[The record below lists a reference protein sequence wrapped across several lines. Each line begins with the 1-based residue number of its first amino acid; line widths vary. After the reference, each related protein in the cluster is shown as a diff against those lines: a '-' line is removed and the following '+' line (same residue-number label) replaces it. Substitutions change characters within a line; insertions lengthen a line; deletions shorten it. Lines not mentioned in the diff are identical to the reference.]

1 MSSLSTDGVHATPFP
16 RVRLDTARRQ
26 VNWRRILITGV
37 SVAAAVL
44 AIGGVFER
52 WRFGAS
58 PEASAERAERHVE
71 SRFNAMILALDTLSQ
86 RVAGDPNTAAAMVA
100 GEEGARTLF
109 DLTASART
117 SAADP
122 DDIAVTVYDVGF
134 VARAWAGRPSEIPG
148 ARAGGATTLFVTRS
162 PLGLRLVQ
170 VQPILGAQGQRL
182 GSIAAEH
189 VITPAPA
196 AQAFTAREFTLP
208 TPVGPATL
216 RLRHEVPSET
226 PRPGALLLR
235 APSGELLLE
244 AFVSAAAISDA
255 RAGLRRRFAT
265 VAIVA
270 VGLTILLLIG
280 PVLDRRGAAR
290 DERTFIRTT
299 ALAVLLGASG
309 GAVLWLALAVLTR
322 GVPGTPV
329 TLLLA
334 GFTASALVALL
345 AGPAARLRV
354 AVRARRVFVSRALL
368 RLTVAQAF
376 AGVTVTGLVVLFQRL
391 IDKAIDPV
399 SIDLRH
405 LSLHPWGDGSRA
417 VLLAGVLAIHL
428 AVLWSGTLTLTA
440 AIAPWRISRV
450 KPGLRLLVLGIWTA
464 PAVLTASMAA
474 VRNWPLSSV
483 GLILSVIA
491 CGVAAL
497 SGNRVVTWYR
507 HTTVAS
513 RIFAL
518 FGAFLVPSL
527 LLYPSLDFFAE
538 RATRRLITEQYAVQA
553 QRHPQTLQALMAEA
567 QRDIDALTT
576 IADLVSNAAGLPPT
590 PDLAF
595 LVWRQTA
602 LARERLTSAVE
613 LYDVNGTI
621 ISRFALNIPEYT
633 VASQTAPSGAR
644 CGWDLFGEAAP
655 IGSEERRMLHAERRI
670 CAADN
675 DGALTAV
682 GTIVLHVVFDYRTLP
697 FITSQ
702 SPYFELFRSS
712 ERGAPAES
720 TTGAD
725 VEIAI
730 YGWGLQP
737 LYTSRPS
744 AWPIDDALFAR
755 LYRSREPFWT
765 VIHAGDSRHRVYFSN
780 DRAGIFAIGYPVL
793 SVFDHLVHL
802 AELTT
807 LAGAGVVIVLVGTAI
822 FTRIGR
828 QQPRIGRALL
838 REIRASFYRKLFL
851 AFVLASVIPV
861 LILAIVIRVYFHNLL
876 LTDVEA
882 EAARTAAVA
891 RRVIEES
898 DVLSRQNA
906 DALSALSDD
915 IMVWIRQVI
924 DQDVNI
930 FVGARLEATSE
941 RDLFASGLL
950 PIRTPDDVYRAIVLE
965 RFPSY
970 VTDDRIGTTSYLIAA
985 APVRAAGRNAL
996 LTIPLAP
1003 RQREIDREID
1013 DLDRGVHLG
1022 SLFFI
1027 LLGAA
1032 IGLSMAERIA
1042 DPVRRLTRATR
1053 RIARGD
1059 FDERIA
1065 VRSADELKRLVDA
1078 FNSMAAELKAQRA
1091 QLERTHRLEAWA
1103 EMARQVAH
1111 EIKNPLT
1118 PIQLSAEHLQRVHAD
1133 HGEPMGPVL
1142 DSCVQSILGQVRLLR
1157 QISAEFSNFA
1167 SSPTAKPSVVDVR
1180 QLTEEVLAPYR
1191 SGLAGRI
1198 EIRSNV
1204 PPLPAVFVDRTL
1216 VARALANIIENA
1228 LFAMPSGGSLTLD
1241 GWMDPGFVGFTVTD
1255 TGVGMDEEALAR
1267 VFEPYFSTKTTGTG
1281 LGLPIARRNIEL
1293 SGGTIE
1299 VRSTK
1304 GRGTTVVVRLP
1315 IARGDSG

>member
-1 MSSLSTDGVHATPFP
+1 MP
-16 RVRLDTARRQ
+16 RRHVS
-26 VNWRRILITGV
+26 WRRILLVGV
-37 SVAAAVL
+37 CL
-44 AIGGVFER
+44 AGGMLLIGAMFER
-52 WRFGAS
+52 WRFGGSA
-58 PEASAERAERHVE
+58 ETAAERAERHVQ
-71 SRFNAMILALDTLSQ
+71 SRFDGMIAALDTVAQ
-86 RVAGDPNTAAAMVA
+86 RLAADPNVPAAILA
-100 GEEGARTLF
+100 GEDGARTLF
-109 DLTASART
+109 DQAAQARR
-117 SAADP
+117 AAVTP

-134 VARAWAGRPSEIPG
+134 VARAWAGRASEIPRE
-148 ARAGGATTLFVTRS
+148 RAGGEKTLFVTRS

-170 VQPILGAQGQRL
+170 VHPVFGVEGQRV

-189 VITPAPA
+189 VIAPAPA
-196 AQAFTAREFTLP
+196 AQAFAAREFTLP

-216 RLRHEVPSET
+216 RLRHEVPDDT

-244 AFVSAAAISDA
+244 ASVSPDAVAQARADVRRRIAAASVLA
-255 RAGLRRRFAT
+255 AGVT
-265 VAIVA
+265 V
-270 VGLTILLLIG
+270 LLIIG
-280 PVLDRRGAAR
+280 PLLDRRAAAR
-290 DERTFIRTT
+290 HERTFIR
-299 ALAVLLGASG
+299 ASLAG
-309 GAVLWLALAVLTR
+309 LALATAGGALVWFAFVILAR
-322 GVPGTPV
+322 GLPSTAV

-334 GFTASALVALL
+334 GFAASAIVALL

-354 AVRARRVFVSRALL
+354 TLRARRIDVSSAWARFA
-368 RLTVAQAF
+368 VMQAI
-376 AGVTVTGLVVLFQRL
+376 AGLMVTALVVLFQRL
-391 IDKAIDPV
+391 IDGAIDPV
-399 SIDLRH
+399 SVDLRH
-405 LSLHPWGDGSRA
+405 LSLHPWGDGSRI
-417 VLLAGVLAIHL
+417 VLLAGVLGIHL
-428 AVLWSGTLTLTA
+428 AVLWAGTLVLA
-440 AIAPWRISRV
+440 AALSPWRLSRV
-450 KPGLRLLVLGIWTA
+450 TVGPRFATFGIWIA
-464 PAVLTASMAA
+464 PAVVTGSIAA
-474 VRNWPLSSV
+474 ARGWRLSAV
-483 GLILSVIA
+483 GLALSLTA

-497 SGNRVVTWYR
+497 ASGRIATWYR
-507 HTTVAS
+507 RTTVVS

-518 FGAFLVPSL
+518 FVAFLVPSL

-553 QRHPQTLQALMAEA
+553 QTHPQTLQTLMAEA

-576 IADLVSNAAGLPPT
+576 LPELVASGAGLPPT
-590 PDLAF
+590 PDTAF

-613 LYDVNGTI
+613 LYDLNGVL

-633 VASQTAPSGAR
+633 VASQTGPTGAG
-644 CGWDLFGEAAP
+644 CEWDLFGEAAP

-670 CAADN
+670 CAAD
-675 DGALTAV
+675 GGGGVTQV

-712 ERGAPAES
+712 DRGAPAES

-755 LYRSREPFWT
+755 LYRSREAFWT
-765 VIHAGDSRHRVYFSN
+765 IIQAGGTRHRVYFSN

-793 SVFDHLVHL
+793 SVFDHFVHL

-807 LAGAGVVIVLVGTAI
+807 LAGAGFVIVLIGTAV

-851 AFVLASVIPV
+851 AFVLAAVIPV

-898 DVLSRQNA
+898 DVLSRRNA
-906 DALSALSDD
+906 DAIDALSDD

-950 PIRTPDDVYRAIVLE
+950 PTRTPDEVYRAIVLE

-970 VTDDRIGTTSYLIAA
+970 VTEDRIGTTSYLIAA
-985 APVRAAGRNAL
+985 APVRAGRNAL

-1078 FNSMAAELKAQRA
+1078 FNSMAAELKAQRT

-1118 PIQLSAEHLQRVHAD
+1118 PIQLSAEHLRRVHAD
-1133 HGEPMGPVL
+1133 RGEPMGPVL
-1142 DSCVQSILGQVRLLR
+1142 EGCVQSILGQVRLLR

-1167 SSPTAKPSVVDVR
+1167 SSPTAKPSPVDVR
-1180 QLTEEVLAPYR
+1180 ELTEEVLAPYR
-1191 SGLAGRI
+1191 SGLAGRV
-1198 EIRSNV
+1198 EIQSNM
-1204 PPLPAVFVDRTL
+1204 PPLPAAFVDRTL
-1216 VARALANIIENA
+1216 IARALANIIENA
-1228 LFAMPSGGSLTLD
+1228 LFAMPSGGSLTLEGSAD
-1241 GWMDPGFVGFTVTD
+1241 TDFVVLTVAD
-1255 TGVGMDEEALAR
+1255 TGPGMDEDALAR

-1293 SGGTIE
+1293 NGGTID
-1299 VRSTK
+1299 VRSEK
-1304 GRGTTVVVRLP
+1304 GRGTAVTMRLP
-1315 IARGDSG
+1315 VAR

>member
-1 MSSLSTDGVHATPFP
+1 VSSLSTDGVQAAPFP
-16 RVRLDTARRQ
+16 RVGRDTARRR
-26 VNWRRILITGV
+26 VSWRRILLAGACV
-37 SVAAAVL
+37 SVGVL
-44 AIGGVFER
+44 VFGVVLER
-52 WRFGAS
+52 WRFGS
-58 PEASAERAERHVE
+58 SADTAALRAERYVQ
-71 SRFNAMILALDTLSQ
+71 SRFDGMIGALNTVSGRLA
-86 RVAGDPNTAAAMVA
+86 RDPNVASAMLR
-100 GEEGARTLF
+100 GEDGARTLF
-109 DLTASART
+109 DLTAQAR
-117 SAADP
+117 AAAAQP
-122 DDIAVTVYDVGF
+122 DDIAVTVYDAAF
-134 VARAWAGRPSEIPG
+134 VARAWAGRPSDEIPRERTTG
-148 ARAGGATTLFVTRS
+148 ERTLFVTRS

-170 VQPILGAQGQRL
+170 VQPIVTPDGQRL
-182 GSIAAEH
+182 GSVAAEH
-189 VITPAPA
+189 AIAPAPP

-216 RLRHEVPSET
+216 RLRHEVPSDI
-226 PRPGALLLR
+226 PRPGARLLR

-244 AFVSAAAISDA
+244 ASVSEAAVSEA
-255 RAGLRRRFAT
+255 RAAVRRGFSSVSVVAAGIT
-265 VAIVA
+265 V
-270 VGLTILLLIG
+270 LLLIG
-280 PVLDRRGAAR
+280 PLLDRRAVAR
-290 DERTFIRTT
+290 DERSYGRAT
-299 ALAVLLGASG
+299 ASTLVLAAAG
-309 GAVLWLALAVLTR
+309 GAIVWLALSILTR
-322 GVPGTPV
+322 GIPGTPA
-329 TLLLA
+329 TLLFA
-334 GFTASALVALL
+334 GFTASAIVALL
-345 AGPAARLRV
+345 VGPASRLRV
-354 AVRARRVFVSRALL
+354 ALRARRIAITTAVLRFVLVQ
-368 RLTVAQAF
+368 TC
-376 AGVTVTGLVVLFQRL
+376 AGIVVTGLVVLFQRL
-391 IDKAIDPV
+391 IDLAVDPV
-399 SIDLRH
+399 SVDLRH
-405 LSLHPWGDGSRA
+405 LSLHPWGDGSRV

-428 AVLWSGTLTLTA
+428 AVLWAGTLTLTG
-440 AIAPWRISRV
+440 AIARWRISRA
-450 KPGLRLLVLGIWTA
+450 GLAQRLFALAIWLA
-464 PAVLTASMAA
+464 PAALTASLAA
-474 VRNWPLSSV
+474 ARSWPLSAL
-483 GLILSVIA
+483 GLILSALA
-491 CGVAAL
+491 CGLAAL
-497 SGNRVVTWYR
+497 ASGRLVMWYR
-507 HTTVAS
+507 RTTVAS

-518 FGAFLVPSL
+518 FVAFLLPSL

-538 RATRRLITEQYAVQA
+538 RATRRLITDQYAVQA

-567 QRDIDALTT
+567 QREIDGLATLP
-576 IADLVSNAAGLPPT
+576 DLVASGAGLAPT
-590 PDLAF
+590 PELAF

-613 LYDVNGTI
+613 LYDLDGGL
-621 ISRFALNIPEYT
+621 ISRFALNVPEYT
-633 VASQTAPSGAR
+633 VASQTAPAGAA
-644 CGWDLFGEAAP
+644 CTWDVFGEAAP
-655 IGSEERRMLHAERRI
+655 IGAEERRMLHAERRV
-670 CAADN
+670 CVQGN
-675 DGALTAV
+675 GGAFNPV

-702 SPYFELFRSS
+702 SPYFELFRSA
-712 ERGAPAES
+712 ERGAPGES

-744 AWPIDDALFAR
+744 AWPIDDALFDR

-765 VIHAGDSRHRVYFSN
+765 VIHAGGSRHRVYFSN

-793 SVFDHLVHL
+793 SVFDHFVHL

-807 LAGAGVVIVLVGTAI
+807 LAGAGFVIVLIGTGI

-861 LILAIVIRVYFHNLL
+861 LILAVLIRVYFHNLL

-898 DVLSRQNA
+898 DVLSRRSA
-906 DALSALSDD
+906 DAVDALSDD

-930 FVGARLEATSE
+930 FVGPKLEVTSE

-950 PIRTPDDVYRAIVLE
+950 PTRTPDQVYRAIVLD
-965 RFPSY
+965 RFPSF
-970 VTDDRIGTTSYLIAA
+970 VAEDRIGTTSYLIAA
-985 APVRAAGRNAL
+985 APVRAAGREAL

-1078 FNSMAAELKAQRA
+1078 FNSMAAGLKAQRT

-1133 HGEPMGPVL
+1133 RGEPMGPVL
-1142 DSCVQSILGQVRLLR
+1142 ESCVQSILGQVRLLR

-1167 SSPTAKPSVVDVR
+1167 SSPTARPSTVHVGELVA
-1180 QLTEEVLAPYR
+1180 EVLEPYR
-1191 SGLAGRI
+1191 SGLAGRV
-1198 EIRSNV
+1198 EIRSHV
-1204 PPLPAVFVDRTL
+1204 PELPVVFVDRTL

-1228 LFAMPSGGSLTLD
+1228 LFAMPSGGALTLD
-1241 GWMDPGFVGFTVTD
+1241 ASVDPGFVVLVVAD
-1255 TGVGMDEEALAR
+1255 TGVGMDEESLAR
-1267 VFEPYFSTKTTGTG
+1267 IFEPYFSTKTTGTG

-1293 SGGTIE
+1293 SGGTID
-1299 VRSTK
+1299 VRSAK
-1304 GRGTTVVVRLP
+1304 GQGTSVIVRLP
-1315 IARGDSG
+1315 IAAGSG

>member
-1 MSSLSTDGVHATPFP
+1 MSSLPTDGVRPTAFP
-16 RVRLDTARRQ
+16 RVRIDRPGRQ
-26 VNWRRILITGV
+26 VSWRRILIAGV
-37 SVAAAVL
+37 CLAGAALVS
-44 AIGGVFER
+44 GGLFER
-52 WRFGAS
+52 WRFGGS
-58 PEASAERAERHVE
+58 SEAAAQRAERHVR
-71 SRFNAMILALDTLSQ
+71 SRFDAMVAALDTVSQ
-86 RVAGDPNTAAAMVA
+86 RLARDPQAPAALLA
-100 GEEGARTLF
+100 GEDGARTLF
-109 DLTASART
+109 DLTARAV
-117 SAADP
+117 AAAGQP
-122 DDIAVTVYDVGF
+122 DDIAVTVYDGAF
-134 VARAWAGRPSEIPG
+134 VARAWAGRPSEIPEE
-148 ARAGGATTLFVTRS
+148 RAGGATTLFVTRS

-170 VQPILGAQGQRL
+170 VQPIFGAEAQRV

-189 VITPAPA
+189 VIAPAPA

-244 AFVSAAAISDA
+244 ASVSAAAVSEA
-255 RAGLRRRFAT
+255 RAGLRRRVTA

-270 VGLTILLLIG
+270 IGVTVLLLIG
-280 PVLDRRGAAR
+280 PLLDRRAAAR
-290 DERTFIRTT
+290 HERTFIRATLS
-299 ALAVLLGASG
+299 ALVLAAMG
-309 GAVLWLALAVLTR
+309 GAVLWCALAVLAR
-322 GVPGTPV
+322 GVPRTAV

-334 GFTASALVALL
+334 GFTASGVVALL

-354 AVRARRVFVSRALL
+354 ALRARRVPVASAPL
-368 RLTVAQAF
+368 RFASAQVL
-376 AGVTVTGLVVLFQRL
+376 AGITITALVVLFQRL
-391 IDKAIDPV
+391 IDRAIDPASV
-399 SIDLRH
+399 DLRH

-417 VLLAGVLAIHL
+417 VLLAGVLATHL
-428 AVLWSGTLTLTA
+428 SVLWAGTLTLTA
-440 AIAPWRISRV
+440 AIAPWRMSRANL
-450 KPGLRLLVLGIWTA
+450 GQRLLALGTWIA
-464 PAVLTASMAA
+464 PAVFMASITAANS
-474 VRNWPLSSV
+474 WPLSAL
-483 GLILSVIA
+483 GLMLSAIA
-491 CGVAAL
+491 CGLAAL
-497 SGNRVVTWYR
+497 VSDRIVTWYR
-507 HTTVAS
+507 RTTVAS
-513 RIFAL
+513 RILAL
-518 FGAFLVPSL
+518 FVAFLVPSL

-553 QRHPQTLQALMAEA
+553 QTHPQTLQALMAQA

-576 IADLVSNAAGLPPT
+576 LPDLVSSAAGLPPT
-590 PDLAF
+590 TDTAF

-613 LYDVNGTI
+613 LYAVDGALV
-621 ISRFALNIPEYT
+621 SRFALNIPEYT
-633 VASQTAPSGAR
+633 VASQTAPTGAGCR
-644 CGWDLFGEAAP
+644 WDLFGEAAP

-670 CAADN
+670 CVADN
-675 DGALTAV
+675 GGALRPV
-682 GTIVLHVVFDYRTLP
+682 GTIVLHVVFDYRSLP
-697 FITSQ
+697 FLTSQ
-702 SPYFELFRSS
+702 SPYFELFRPS
-712 ERGAPAES
+712 EQGAPAES
-720 TTGAD
+720 TTGAA

-765 VIHAGDSRHRVYFSN
+765 VIQAGDARQRVYFSN
-780 DRAGIFAIGYPVL
+780 DRAGIFAVGYPVL
-793 SVFDHLVHL
+793 SLFDHLVHL

-807 LAGAGVVIVLVGTAI
+807 LAGAGFLIVLVGTAI

-851 AFVLASVIPV
+851 AFVLAAVIPV
-861 LILAIVIRVYFHNLL
+861 LILAVTIRVYFHDLL
-876 LTDVEA
+876 LTGVEA

-898 DVLSRQNA
+898 DVLSRRNA
-906 DALSALSDD
+906 DGVDPLSDD

-930 FVGARLEATSE
+930 FVGARLRATSE

-950 PIRTPDDVYRAIVLE
+950 PTRTPDEVYRAIVLD

-1013 DLDRGVHLG
+1013 ELDRGVHLG

-1078 FNSMAAELKAQRA
+1078 FNSMAAELKAQRI

-1133 HGEPMGPVL
+1133 RGEPMGPVL
-1142 DSCVQSILGQVRLLR
+1142 EHCVQAILGQVRLLR

-1167 SSPTAKPSVVDVR
+1167 SSPTAKPSVVDIR
-1180 QLTEEVLAPYR
+1180 DLTEEVLAPYR
-1191 SGLAGRI
+1191 SGLAGRV
-1198 EIRSNV
+1198 EIRSHL
-1204 PPLPAVFVDRTL
+1204 PPLPAAFVDRTL

-1241 GWMDPGFVGFTVTD
+1241 ASADAGFVVLTVTD

-1293 SGGTIE
+1293 SGGTID
-1299 VRSTK
+1299 VRSVK
-1304 GRGTTVVVRLP
+1304 GQGTVVTMRVP
-1315 IARGDSG
+1315 IAAG

>member
-1 MSSLSTDGVHATPFP
+1 MAP
-16 RVRLDTARRQ
+16 RRVS
-26 VNWRRILITGV
+26 WRRILTAGACVTALVLV
-37 SVAAAVL
+37 S
-44 AIGGVFER
+44 GGVFER
-52 WRFGAS
+52 WRFGPTADT
-58 PEASAERAERHVE
+58 AAARAERHVQ
-71 SRFNAMILALDTLSQ
+71 SRFNAMIAALDTVSERLA
-86 RVAGDPNTAAAMVA
+86 RDPNVAAAMQA
-100 GEEGARTLF
+100 GEDRARSLF
-109 DLTASART
+109 DLTAQARVT
-117 SAADP
+117 SAQP
-122 DDIAVTVYDVGF
+122 DDIAVTVYDAAF
-134 VARAWAGRPSEIPG
+134 VARAWAGRPSEIPRE
-148 ARAGGATTLFVTRS
+148 RAGGERTLFVTRS

-170 VQPILGAQGQRL
+170 VQPIFAPEGQRL
-182 GSIAAEH
+182 GAIAAEH
-189 VITPAPA
+189 VIAPSPA

-216 RLRHEVPSET
+216 RPRHEVPSET

-244 AFVSAAAISDA
+244 ASVAQSAVSQA
-255 RAGLRRRFAT
+255 RAAVRRQFAS
-265 VAIVA
+265 VAIAVA
-270 VGLTILLLIG
+270 GLTILLLIG
-280 PVLDRRGAAR
+280 PLLDRRAAAR
-290 DERTFIRTT
+290 DERSYLRATAATV
-299 ALAVLLGASG
+299 ALAALGG
-309 GAVLWLALAVLTR
+309 GIVWLALAVLTDA
-322 GVPGTPV
+322 VTATPA

-334 GFTASALVALL
+334 GFTAASIVALL
-345 AGPAARLRV
+345 VGPTSRLRV
-354 AVRARRVFVSRALL
+354 ALRGRRLVLNGAQLRFVLVQAISGII
-368 RLTVAQAF
+368 VAS
-376 AGVTVTGLVVLFQRL
+376 LIVLFQRL
-391 IDKAIDPV
+391 IDVAIDPV
-399 SIDLRH
+399 SVDLRH
-405 LSLHPWGDGSRA
+405 LSLHPWGDGSRVA
-417 VLLAGVLAIHL
+417 LLAGVLAIHL
-428 AVLWSGTLTLTA
+428 AVLWAGTLTLTG
-440 AIAPWRISRV
+440 AIARWRIS
-450 KPGLRLLVLGIWTA
+450 GATLGQRLLVLVIWVA
-464 PAVLTASMAA
+464 PAVLIASIAA
-474 VRNWPLSSV
+474 ARNWPLSRV
-483 GLILSVIA
+483 GLVLSAAA
-491 CGVAAL
+491 CGIAAL
-497 SGNRVVTWYR
+497 ASEGVVAWYR
-507 HTTVAS
+507 RTTVAS
-513 RIFAL
+513 RILAL
-518 FGAFLVPSL
+518 FVAFLLPAL

-538 RATRRLITEQYAVQA
+538 RATRKLITDKYAVQA
-553 QRHPQTLQALMAEA
+553 QTHPQTLQALMAEA
-567 QRDIDALTT
+567 QGEIDALATLP
-576 IADLVSNAAGLPPT
+576 DLAISGAGLAPT
-590 PDLAF
+590 PDTAF
-595 LVWRQTA
+595 LVWTQTA

-613 LYDVNGTI
+613 LYDLNGAL

-633 VASQTAPSGAR
+633 VASQTAPTGAG
-644 CGWDLFGEAAP
+644 CKWDVFGEAAP
-655 IGSEERRMLHAERRI
+655 IGSEERRMLHAERRV
-670 CAADN
+670 CVQQN
-675 DGALTAV
+675 GGTLQPV

-702 SPYFELFRSS
+702 SPYFELFRLA
-712 ERGAPAES
+712 ERGAPGES

-744 AWPIDDALFAR
+744 AWPIDDALFGR

-765 VIHAGDSRHRVYFSN
+765 VIQAGDSRHRVYFSN

-793 SVFDHLVHL
+793 SLFDHFVHL

-807 LAGAGVVIVLVGTAI
+807 LAGAGFVMVLLGTAI

-861 LILAIVIRVYFHNLL
+861 LILAVVIRVYFQNLL

-898 DVLSRQNA
+898 DVLSRRNA
-906 DALSALSDD
+906 DGVNALNDD

-930 FVGARLEATSE
+930 FVGARLEVTSE

-950 PIRTPDDVYRAIVLE
+950 PTRTPDQVYRAIVLD

-970 VTDDRIGTTSYLIAA
+970 VTEDRIGTTSYLIAA
-985 APVRAAGRNAL
+985 APVRAAGRDAL

-1013 DLDRGVHLG
+1013 DLDRGVHLA

-1133 HGEPMGPVL
+1133 RGEPMGPVL
-1142 DSCVQSILGQVRLLR
+1142 DSCVQSILSQVRLLR

-1167 SSPTAKPSVVDVR
+1167 SSPTAKPSNVDVR
-1180 QLTEEVLAPYR
+1180 DLVEEVLAPYR
-1191 SGLAGRI
+1191 SGLAGRV
-1198 EIRSNV
+1198 EIRSSL
-1204 PPLPAVFVDRTL
+1204 PPLPSVFVDRTL

-1228 LFAMPSGGSLTLD
+1228 LFAMPSGGSLSLAAVAES
-1241 GWMDPGFVGFTVTD
+1241 GSVVLTVTD

-1293 SGGTIE
+1293 SGGAID
-1299 VRSTK
+1299 VRSAK
-1304 GRGTTVVVRLP
+1304 GRGTTVTVRLP
-1315 IARGDSG
+1315 VALGTAAQDH

>member
-1 MSSLSTDGVHATPFP
+1 MPSLSTDGVHATPFP
-16 RVRLDTARRQ
+16 RVRIDKTRRQ
-26 VNWRRILITGV
+26 VNWRRIL
-37 SVAAAVL
+37 VAGACLAGAVL
-44 AIGGVFER
+44 VSGGVFER
-52 WRFGAS
+52 WRFGGSA
-58 PEASAERAERHVE
+58 EAAAERAERHVR
-71 SRFNAMILALDTLSQ
+71 SRFDTMIAALDTVSRRLAQ
-86 RVAGDPNTAAAMVA
+86 DPQVAAAMLA
-100 GEEGARTLF
+100 GEDGARTLF
-109 DLTASART
+109 DLTAQAR
-117 SAADP
+117 AAAAQP
-122 DDIAVTVYDVGF
+122 DDIAVTVYDGAF
-134 VARAWAGRPSEIPG
+134 NARAWAGRPSEIPEE
-148 ARAGGATTLFVTRS
+148 RASGATTLFVTRS

-170 VQPILGAQGQRL
+170 VQPIFGAERQRV

-189 VITPAPA
+189 VIAPAPA
-196 AQAFTAREFTLP
+196 AQAFTAREFTVP

-244 AFVSAAAISDA
+244 ASVSAAAVSDA
-255 RAGLRRRFAT
+255 RAGLRRR
-265 VAIVA
+265 VAAVA
-270 VGLTILLLIG
+270 LVVIGITILLLIG
-280 PVLDRRGAAR
+280 PLLDRRAVAGN
-290 DERTFIRTT
+290 ERTFVGATLSGL
-299 ALAVLLGASG
+299 ALAATG
-309 GAVLWLALAVLTR
+309 GAALWLALAVLTR
-322 GVPGTPV
+322 GVPRTPV

-334 GFTASALVALL
+334 GFTASAIVALL

-354 AVRARRVFVSRALL
+354 ALRVRRVPVGVALL
-368 RLTVAQAF
+368 RFVSAQVL
-376 AGVTVTGLVVLFQRL
+376 AGVIVAALVVLFQRL
-391 IDKAIDPV
+391 IDRAIDPV
-399 SIDLRH
+399 SVDLRH

-428 AVLWSGTLTLTA
+428 SVLWAGTLALTA
-440 AIAPWRISRV
+440 AIAPWRISRAN
-450 KPGLRLLVLGIWTA
+450 PGQRLFALGIWIA
-464 PAVLTASMAA
+464 PAVLTAFIA
-474 VRNWPLSSV
+474 VARNWPFSALGLALSA
-483 GLILSVIA
+483 LA
-491 CGVAAL
+491 CGIAAL
-497 SGNRVVTWYR
+497 ASDRIVTWYR
-507 HTTVAS
+507 RTTVAS
-513 RIFAL
+513 RILAL
-518 FGAFLVPSL
+518 FVAFLVPSL

-553 QRHPQTLQALMAEA
+553 QTHPQTLQALMAQA
-567 QRDIDALTT
+567 QRDIDALATVP
-576 IADLVSNAAGLPPT
+576 DLVRSAAGLPPT
-590 PDLAF
+590 TDTAF

-613 LYDVNGTI
+613 LYGMDGSL

-633 VASQTAPSGAR
+633 VASQTAPTGAG

-670 CAADN
+670 CVAEN
-675 DGALTAV
+675 SGALTPV

-765 VIHAGDSRHRVYFSN
+765 IIQAGGAMHRVYFSN
-780 DRAGIFAIGYPVL
+780 DRGGIFAIGYPVL
-793 SVFDHLVHL
+793 SLFDHLVHL

-807 LAGAGVVIVLVGTAI
+807 LAGAGFVIVLVGTAI

-851 AFVLASVIPV
+851 AFVLAAVIPV
-861 LILAIVIRVYFHNLL
+861 LILAVTIRVYFHNLL

-898 DVLSRQNA
+898 DVLSRRNA
-906 DALSALSDD
+906 DAVDPLSDD

-930 FVGARLEATSE
+930 FVGERLEATSQP
-941 RDLFASGLL
+941 DLFASGLL
-950 PIRTPDDVYRAIVLE
+950 PTRTPDEVYRAIVLE

-970 VTDDRIGTTSYLIAA
+970 VTEDRIGTTSYLIAA
-985 APVRAAGRNAL
+985 APVRAGGQKAL

-1013 DLDRGVHLG
+1013 DLDRGVHLA

-1078 FNSMAAELKAQRA
+1078 FNSMAAELKAQRT

-1133 HGEPMGPVL
+1133 RGEPMGPVL
-1142 DSCVQSILGQVRLLR
+1142 DHCVQAILSQVHLLR

-1167 SSPTAKPSVVDVR
+1167 SSPTAKPSLVDVR
-1180 QLTEEVLAPYR
+1180 ELIEEVLAPYR
-1191 SGLAGRI
+1191 SGLAGRVPI
-1198 EIRSNV
+1198 HSHV
-1204 PPLPAVFVDRTL
+1204 PPLPAAFVDRTL

-1241 GWMDPGFVGFTVTD
+1241 ASVDDGFLVLTVTD

-1299 VRSTK
+1299 VRSVK
-1304 GRGTTVVVRLP
+1304 GQGTVVTMRLP
-1315 IARGDSG
+1315 IAG